1 MESNRKMVAPGSRD
15 APKFSSKKPHEL
27 RRFLRLMEDLW
38 KEAGINDDNQKKKS
52 VGKYADQDSEEEWA
66 ALDTFEDSYSWE
78 QFKEELMENYPEAA
92 AAERGTPA
100 RLRQLCAETH
110 GIKLGDLPTLYAFRR
125 AFLAEAKKLVKE
137 PVVMANRELV
147 ELFIGCL
154 SETMAS
160 AVLQF
165 LGNNHKDK
173 SKAAETKGK
182 TAETVIGSSKD
193 KEVATT
199 STASRRPEDR
209 YDLDDVCKAAIHVS
223 ESSQGMFH
231 LIGKSNTTNMEERA
245 AFMFNQPVSETK
257 ALSQKVEELEGIQ
270 ASERDKL
277 VSMNKN
283 MEYKLSEI
291 EIMMKAL
298 LAPSSATKD
307 DCKGDCKGSC
317 TKTHETSSGSISK
330 GGKSMDNERCFY
342 CGKMGHFQAD
352 CDDLKSQIRSGNLK
366 LNPEGRLRLKDGSF
380 IPGFPNTTTLKERV
394 ERHYAKKPSQ
404 FYYGE
409 YEEDDPP
416 FTPKYT
422 SQYLNVNE
430 DEKRRARLEKE
441 LDIREKEEAL
451 ELRKL
456 KLEREEKRL
465 GQSSSN
471 SRAANLLDVLGLTDD
486 ELAALKAVRSGF
498 Q

>member
-1 MESNRKMVAPGSRD
+1 MVAPGARD

-66 ALDTFEDSYSWE
+66 ALDTYEDSYSWE
-78 QFKEELMENYPEAA
+78 QFKEELVENYPEAA

-100 RLRQLCAETH
+100 RLRQLCAETSD
-110 GIKLGDLPTLYAFRR
+110 IKLGDLPTLYAFRR
-125 AFLAEAKKLVKE
+125 AFLAEAKKLIKE

-165 LGNNHKDK
+165 LGNNHKAKAKAVETASENTKGKEAETVSSSK
-173 SKAAETKGK
+173 SKA
-182 TAETVIGSSKD
+182 TA
-193 KEVATT
+193 

-209 YDLDDVCKAAIHVS
+209 YDLEEVCKAAVHVS
-223 ESSQGMFH
+223 ESSQGMFN
-231 LIGKSNTTNMEERA
+231 LIGKSSTRNVEERG

-257 ALSQKVEELEGIQ
+257 ALSQKLEEIESVQ
-270 ASERDKL
+270 AQERDKL
-277 VSMNKN
+277 VNMNKT
-283 MEYKLSEI
+283 MDSKLSDI

-298 LAPSSATKD
+298 LAPGGATKD

-317 TKTHETSSGSISK
+317 NKTHETSSGSVPK
-330 GGKSMDNERCFY
+330 GGRSMDNERCFY

-352 CDDLKSQIRSGNLK
+352 CEDLKSQIRSGNLK

-380 IPGFPNTTTLKERV
+380 IPGFPNTATLKERV

-441 LDIREKEEAL
+441 LDLREKEEAL

-465 GQSSSN
+465 EQSSSN
-471 SRAANLLDVLGLTDD
+471 SRATNLLDILGLTDD